1 MDKEV
6 RSEALRQYFRYFRVW
21 FILVAI
27 AIVVVGIG
35 FGVRMLQNMGKR
47 LTVSGNDERVTK
59 ERVFDLAEVLTDE
72 EEQSLREY
80 IAECEA
86 RAEIDI
92 VVVTLN
98 EPMGLSDDQW
108 ENNMMNCADDFY
120 DNNVFGYDKPWG
132 DGALLLDNWYED
144 ENGSQKGSWLSTSGK
159 MEEIIG
165 AYEEEKVFDA
175 MGSSYDI
182 ASDPYGAYRG
192 AVSKLAYYGE
202 KGVTK
207 TLFNISSDVGF
218 GAAACAFV
226 DRTGLKNILNR
237 IGLGRLIYL
246 VGALRVCFTAE
257 PAEVRVTCNGRTRLY
272 RRCLSAI
279 VMNHCHEGG
288 GFRFCPDAD
297 FTDGLFDICIGNGL
311 TKPGFLRMLP
321 NAYLGKH
328 LRLRGIYSERAA
340 EVTMQSSKPL
350 WAHTDGEVLGQT
362 TKVKMRIVPQKLRLM
377 C

>member
-1 MDKEV
+1 MLFNIVLNPAGASGKTEKLWKSLEPVFAEAPDGYRLF
-6 RSEALRQYFRYFRVW
+6 RS
-21 FILVAI
+21 
-27 AIVVVGIG
+27 
-35 FGVRMLQNMGKR
+35 
-47 LTVSGNDERVTK
+47 TK
-59 ERVFDLAEVLTDE
+59 ERTVSDITRELTS
-72 EEQSLREY
+72 QG
-80 IAECEA
+80 CETA
-86 RAEIDI
+86 L
-92 VVVTLN
+92 VVIGGDGTLN
-98 EPMGLSDDQW
+98 EALNGISDFENTLFGFVPCGTGNDMQRDMGLPK
-108 ENNMMNCADDFY
+108 N
-120 DNNVFGYDKPWG
+120 KR
-132 DGALLLDNWYED
+132 ALARLITEGR
-144 ENGSQKGSWLSTSGK
+144 ER
-159 MEEIIG
+159 
-165 AYEEEKVFDA
+165 
-175 MGSSYDI
+175 
-182 ASDPYGAYRG
+182 RG
-192 AVSKLAYYGE
+192 ADIGELSFYGE
-202 KGVTK
+202 QGVTK
-207 TLFNISSDVGF
+207 RLFNISSDVGF
-218 GAAACAFV
+218 GAATCAFV

-288 GFRFCPDAD
+288 GFKFCPNAD